1 MHKGLPSSVDLSQD
15 SSRSYLQHDCGSKCL
30 SKGKSGKILA
40 LVVISILLFPPAL
53 CITAGDEITST
64 KAPADYQPE
73 IINEPIIMGSD
84 KLIIQDVWPW
94 TSHGIETVLKE
105 RGESYDIIPTAYL
118 ATWNLSKYR
127 VVIISSTQWSWS
139 YDNLIAQKDKLAS
152 YVAAG
157 GVLVVHGADMG
168 WDGTGYWRSSFLPG
182 GVYHACYAYGGHLTQ
197 NPHIVDPTH
206 PIVKG
211 LTDDILAN
219 WYYSAHGY
227 FTNLPENARIIIV
240 DHAGYPIYIE
250 YKYGAGTVLA
260 TMMTI
265 EWPFVAYWWGLGEP
279 QQRLLRNE
287 IEYAQMLAT
296 HVDLWISNIVPVQVV
311 YDVDINNDGKMDL
324 VQGKKTAVF
333 VYVEGFEN
341 LSNETNICVNLEF
354 EGRTYSECQP
364 VSSLRRDK
372 RVKFFLTP
380 QSTGDQLILARVD
393 PFNQISEINEGN
405 NDRNMTVTVKE
416 TTGLRILFVRVANNP
431 YYTWPKW
438 YDYGAPSLENF
449 METAERSAEFIRAT
463 YPVAESKF
471 EAFIESIRTFY
482 GTPLP
487 IAEKEKWSKALFDD
501 IAYLAYYKRVWPYFD
516 RMVGIVSDEYFYAHI
531 GIKQLG
537 WAPPNTGVVL
547 VTEGYWT
554 LAAHEIGHT
563 YGLEDEYNYEVGKQ
577 IEGGYW
583 VEKQRDIIDGVCFMG
598 SFHKPREFSPNWIC
612 NKCFENLFKRF
623 RIGPDPGDSIIVVGF
638 IYKNLTLKLK
648 EFYLVKNVSIEYPIS
663 GNYSLVIL
671 DWNNKI
677 IDTLSF
683 HAPFYMLMDPL
694 GIVETNI
701 TVFAFLAPYPLNT
714 SKWIIKYGNT
724 TLIKLNPN
732 TKLLHDA
739 VDSIPDRGFV
749 DNPDQRRKALHNK
762 IDAVEKM
769 LEHKDFKGA
778 VEKLKN
784 DIKDKIVKWLKD
796 YSVDDPLKQLRKDEV
811 LELID
816 GIIYRLSS
824 QIGAERQFSS

>member
-1 MHKGLPSSVDLSQD
+1 
-15 SSRSYLQHDCGSKCL
+15 
-30 SKGKSGKILA
+30 
-40 LVVISILLFPPAL
+40 VVISILLFPSAM

-94 TSHGIETVLKE
+94 GSHGIEIVLKE

-118 ATWNLSKYR
+118 AAWNLSKYR

-157 GVLVVHGADMG
+157 GILVVHGADMG
-168 WDGTGYWRSSFLPG
+168 WDGTGHWRSSFLPG

-341 LSNETNICVNLEF
+341 LSDETNICVNLEF

-393 PFNQISEINEGN
+393 PFNQITEINEGN
-405 NDRNMTVTVKE
+405 NDRNMTVTVRE
-416 TTGLRILFVRVANNP
+416 TTGLRIAFVRVI
-431 YYTWPKW
+431 
-438 YDYGAPSLENF
+438 DYGAPSIEEF
-449 METAERSAEFIRAT
+449 RETAERSAEFIKAT
-463 YPVAESKF
+463 YPVADDEF
-471 EAFIESIRTFY
+471 AAFINGDY
-482 GTPLP
+482 KAVPLSNWIP
-487 IAEKEKWSKALFDD
+487 PSWLYAFDIVNLALQKWRMSVD
-501 IAYLAYYKRVWPYFD
+501 RV
-516 RMVGIVSDEYFYAHI
+516 VGVVSDEYFPSHGDNDTLGYTFI
-531 GIKQLG
+531 GEED
-537 WAPPNTGVVL
+537 AVL
-547 VTEGYWT
+547 ITEGYWT
-554 LAAHEIGHT
+554 AAAHEIGHT
-563 YGLEDEYNYEVGKQ
+563 FGLPAGEFAEEYEWWAFGRPA
-577 IEGGYW
+577 EGYW
-583 VEKQRDIIDGVCFMG
+583 VDKQMDINGTCFMG
-598 SFHKPREFSPNWIC
+598 PPPLNRIDNKWIPLKHTFGNKWIC
-612 NKCFENLFKRF
+612 IACFNELFRVFKIPTIEEEL
-623 RIGPDPGDSIIVVGF
+623 IGADPEAVVMGGAVL
-638 IYKNLTLKLK
+638 KNLTLKFEKL
-648 EFYLVKNVSIEYPIS
+648 YWLRNVSMKHPTL
-663 GNYSLVIL
+663 GNLSLIIL
-671 DWNNKI
+671 DWNNRLI
-677 IDTLSF
+677 GTVNSSISF
-683 HAPFYMLMDPL
+683 YAYMEPL
-694 GIVETNI
+694 GIRKTDAA
-701 TVFAFLAPYPLNT
+701 VFTLLAPYPLNT
-714 SKWIIKYGNT
+714 SKWIIKYGNI
-724 TLIKLNPN
+724 TLTELNPN

-739 VDSIPDRGFV
+739 VDSIPDKGFV

-769 LEHKDFKGA
+769 LEHRDFKGA

-784 DIKDKIVKWLKD
+784 DIRDKLVKWLVD
-796 YSVDDPLKQLRKDEV
+796 YETKNP
-811 LELID
+811 LELSKNEILD
-816 GIIYRLSS
+816 LVDEIIYRLSL
-824 QIGAERQFSS
+824 QIKK